1 MGECV
6 YKSFQTSLFKQQKE
20 QQHNTTC
27 NSTTEEERERRDEEV
42 CSGSAMHI
50 ASVGVAGGNV

>member
-1 MGECV
+1 M